1 MLKSLGRMERSRNLI
16 IVGFAI
22 LMAISLVLFYGPTRN
37 SDGLAAMGTDVI
49 ARVDDDEITVAE
61 LSTMKES
68 KLREIQSYGGQF
80 SLEQFGYTDRSLLN
94 QLIGG
99 RISAQEAARLNL
111 GATDEEVADYIR
123 REFRDQAGK
132 FIGFDKYKERVV
144 GAYGDIER
152 FERGIRDDL
161 AVKKLFAFVTAGV
174 HVSDEEVQRDYMRQ
188 NVKFDLLYVAVTPAK
203 LAEKIQPTDEEART
217 YFEQHKTNYRYFEPR
232 KKIRYLYIDQEK
244 AGQKLNIPEADLR
257 KEYDSLP
264 IDKKE
269 AGNRV
274 QQIVLK
280 IARPDLEETVKTKAN
295 ELAAQARGTTGT
307 MPEKE
312 FGDLAK
318 GQSEDPATAK
328 NGGFLPGFVRKD
340 ASKPNEPLQR
350 TFETEVG
357 GISGPIKTGNAYY
370 IYRRGDAVPKTFEE
384 AKAGILVSMRNSR
397 GYAAAEELAARAT
410 ERLRQEKD
418 FQKVA
423 QEFAA
428 QANMNPAD
436 MVRETPYV
444 VPGDDV
450 PQIGANQEFEKAI
463 EPLNNPQDVGE
474 RTRITGGVAIPML
487 VDKKEPG
494 LPEFDEVKEKV
505 FAAVKQER
513 AKAQVE
519 EIARNLSNSATS
531 TADLKAA
538 AEKLGLEVLPEL
550 AYKLGMPL
558 GEAGTSPGA
567 DEAIYALKEGEI
579 TRSPVKVA
587 DSWVI
592 VGATKRTEADLT
604 EFNKNRT
611 RAIEQA
617 TEKRRNQVFG
627 DYIAGVKTR
636 LQSEGKIYVDEELL
650 TKLEEDQPEMANPT
664 LPRQQQQQPINI
676 PTE

>member
-37 SDGLAAMGTDVI
+37 SEGLAAIGTDVI
-49 ARVDDDEITVAE
+49 ARVDGDDITVAE
-61 LSTMKES
+61 LATLKES
-68 KLREIQSYGGQF
+68 KQREIQNYGGQF

-99 RISAQEAARLNL
+99 RVSAHEAARLNL

-144 GAYGDIER
+144 GAYGDVER
-152 FERGIRDDL
+152 FERGVRDDL

-188 NVKFDLLYVAVTPAK
+188 NVKFDLVYVAVTTAK
-203 LAEKIQPTDEEART
+203 LAEKIQPTDEEARA
-217 YFEQHKTNYRYFEPR
+217 YFEQHKTDYRYFEPR
-232 KKIRYLYIDQEK
+232 KKIRYLFIDQEK

-257 KEYDSLP
+257 KEYDNLP
-264 IDKKE
+264 LDKKE
-269 AGNRV
+269 AGNRI

-280 IARPDLEETVKTKAN
+280 IARPDLEATVKAKAE
-295 ELAAQARGTTGT
+295 ELASQARGTTGT

-340 ASKPNEPLQR
+340 ANKPNDPLQR

-357 GISGPIKTGNAYY
+357 GISGPIKSGNAYY

-384 AKAGILVSMRNSR
+384 AKASILISMRNSR
-397 GYAAAEELAARAT
+397 GFAAAEELAARAT

-428 QANMNPAD
+428 QANMNPSD

-450 PQIGANQEFEKAI
+450 PKIGANQEFEKAI

-474 RTRITGGVAIPML
+474 PTRITGGVAIPML

-494 LPEFDEVKEKV
+494 LPEFDEVKDKV
-505 FAAVKQER
+505 MAAVKQER

-531 TADLKAA
+531 AADLKAA
-538 AEKLGLEVLPEL
+538 AEKLGLEALPEG

-558 GEAGTSPGA
+558 GEAGTSPAA

-579 TRSPVKVA
+579 TKTPVKIG
-587 DSWVI
+587 DSWVV

-604 EFNKNRT
+604 EFNKNRN

-617 TEKRRNQVFG
+617 TETRRNQVFG
-627 DYIAGVKTR
+627 DYITAVKNR
-636 LQSEGKIYVDEELL
+636 LQSEGKIYIDEQLL
-650 TKLEEDQPEMANPT
+650 TKLEEDQPDVSNPAQ
-664 LPRQQQQQPINI
+664 PRRQQPINI

>member
-37 SDGLAAMGTDVI
+37 SDGLAASATDVI
-49 ARVDDDEITVAE
+49 ASVDGDDITVAE
-61 LSTMKES
+61 LQTLKEG
-68 KLREIQSYGGQF
+68 KRREIQNYGGQF
-80 SLEQFGYTDRSLLN
+80 SLEQFGYTDRNLLN

-99 RISAQEAARLNL
+99 RISAREAARLNL

-123 REFRDQAGK
+123 QQFRDQSGK
-132 FIGFDKYKERVV
+132 FIGFDKYKQSVV
-144 GAYGDIER
+144 GNYGDVER
-152 FERGIRDDL
+152 YERGVRDDL
-161 AVKKLFAFVTAGV
+161 AVKKLIAFVTAGV

-188 NVKFDLLYVAVTPAK
+188 NVKFDLVYVAVTPAK
-203 LAEKIQPTDEEART
+203 LAEKIQPTDEEARA
-217 YFEQHKTNYRYFEPR
+217 YFEQHKTEYRYFEPR
-232 KKIRYLYIDQEK
+232 KKIRYLFIDQEK

-257 KEYDSLP
+257 KEYEGLP
-264 IDKKE
+264 LDKKE

-340 ASKPNEPLQR
+340 PNKTNDPLQR
-350 TFETEVG
+350 IFETEVG

-397 GYAAAEELAARAT
+397 GFDAAQALAARAA
-410 ERLRQEKD
+410 ERLRQDKD

-428 QANMNPAD
+428 EANMNAAD

-450 PQIGANQEFEKAI
+450 PKIGANQEFEKAI
-463 EPLNNPQDVGE
+463 EPLNNAQDLGQP
-474 RTRITGGVAIPML
+474 TRITGGVAIPML
-487 VDKKEPG
+487 VEKKEPG

-505 FAAVKQER
+505 VNAVKLER

-519 EIARNLSNSATS
+519 EIARNLANSAT
-531 TADLKAA
+531 TASDLKAA
-538 AEKLGLEVLPEL
+538 AEKLGLEAVPEG

-558 GEAGTSPGA
+558 GPAGTSPGA

-579 TRSPVKVA
+579 TKTPVKIT
-587 DSWVI
+587 DSWVV

-604 EFNKNRT
+604 EFNKNRS
-611 RAIEQA
+611 RLIEQA
-617 TEKRRNQVFG
+617 TQTRRDQVFG
-627 DYIAGVKTR
+627 DYITGIKTR
-636 LQSEGKIYVDEELL
+636 LQNEGKIYIDEELL
-650 TKLEEDQPEMANPT
+650 AKLEEEQPDMTNPT
-664 LPRQQQQQPINI
+664 LPRSQPINI